1 MHVLAISG
9 LHISIIGMSV
19 YTLLKRLGVGLK
31 GSACL
36 SGFIVLSYGVMTGF
50 GPSTERAVIMFLVRM
65 GAVYL
70 GCTYDFLSA
79 LSFSALILFVSRPLS
94 ILQTGVWFSFAAV
107 LSIGVLWPAIEKCIP
122 WQCAKTRNYRTF
134 KKVHGGKD
142 NDKRMDR
149 KNDTLYRPIRSS
161 DDRNTSVDGILLRR
175 SPASR
180 LFSESAC
187 IAADESVC
195 TNGPW
200 RRRCQST
207 FNQHGRILRR
217 NVAFHFAD

>member
-122 WQCAKTRNYRTF
+122 WQYAKTRNYKIEHL
-134 KKVHGGKD
+134 KKSMGVKTTIREWIERMIRYIGPSAAVTIGTLPLTAFCYGAVPLVGFFLNLLVLPLMNLFVPMALGAGGV
-142 NDKRMDR
+142 
-149 KNDTLYRPIRSS
+149 S
-161 DDRNTSVDGILLRR
+161 LL
-175 SPASR
+175 SISMAG
-180 LFSESAC
+180 FC
-187 IAADESVC
+187 GG
-195 TNGPW
+195 T
-200 RRRCQST
+200 
-207 FNQHGRILRR
+207 
-217 NVAFHFAD
+217 